1 MQEKNQAFK
10 CRKKPKLYRRK
21 DQIDR
26 IKLLSRTTD
35 HLRKLKLLKWCYSI
49 CYWVTIRASF
59 RTGRACLGTGNKKEA
74 IRFTTKFL
82 RLSWLFELSTA
93 AEEKEFVPIHFR
105 QTLFLF
111 CCLPS
116 PVEKRS
122 SIEQSSRS
130 TGVPRCPKQRSRENF
145 SQFSLFSIDFHPS
158 SVFSQ
163 SIVVVVQVHRFSPP
177 SAARENRWRKMP
189 TVQREWKSSQ
199 KGAER

>member
-130 TGVPRCPKQRSRENF
+130 TRSTKMSEAEKQREF
-145 SQFSLFSIDFHPS
+145 Q
-158 SVFSQ
+158 SVQ
-163 SIVVVVQVHRFSPP
+163 SIFHRFPCVVSFQSVYRRRRSSSPFQ
-177 SAARENRWRKMP
+177 STVRSERE
-189 TVQREWKSSQ
+189 
-199 KGAER
+199 